1 MKVTLAVHPR
11 FGEELAVRRTYGRS
25 AVWVETPEERL
36 FEVPRAWTTLCPR
49 AAPLAAQGRPVRL
62 APDALRELAGWV
74 AARTADAEARDG
86 KNGQEVGHFNKDMEN
101 PDPDGGVSD
110 EPADRHEQDGV
121 ADARDG
127 ERSSTAT
134 GRDAAAAVVGQA
146 GPPGAHG
153 TQRERGTR

>member
-1 MKVTLAVHPR
+1 MTLAVHPR
-11 FGEELAVRRTYGRS
+11 FGEQLAVRRTYGRS

-49 AAPLAAQGRPVRL
+49 AEPLAALGRPVRL
-62 APDALRELAGWV
+62 APDALRELAAWV
-74 AARTADAEARDG
+74 AARAADGEAHDG
-86 KNGQEVGHFNKDMEN
+86 KNGQEVGHFDKHMEN
-101 PDPDGGVSD
+101 SDPDGGVSD
-110 EPADRHEQDGV
+110 KPADRCEQHGV

-127 ERSSTAT
+127 DCASTAA
-134 GRDAAAAVVGQA
+134 GRDAVAAVVGQA